1 MSRRVIS
8 TLRSTSAFYII
19 FFACRRYNASGPL
32 PRLPKRRRRGRDCPH
47 ACREKEKQVIFKALA
62 VYTKP
67 TNMYVCMY
75 ALAYS
80 AIYSCPSE
88 LTPMSGAQ
96 GGELQV

>member
-1 MSRRVIS
+1 MRVVRF
-8 TLRSTSAFYII
+8 L
-19 FFACRRYNASGPL
+19 
-32 PRLPKRRRRGRDCPH
+32 DCPS
-47 ACREKEKQVIFKALA
+47 EDEEGETALMLA
-62 VYTKP
+62 AKRKNRSFSKLLLYIQNQLICT
-67 TNMYVCMY
+67 YVCMY